1 MKTLC
6 NEPQKRVN
14 DLYQLLQ
21 FAMRPK
27 RSYTTVGIG
36 GFDSFCL
43 HLSTSTV
50 VLSLFIDLRDTFGA
64 VDYVTSLFSDCRRIL
79 RGVLPYRGC
88 RRWKIIWRLRKQMIL
103 D

>member
-1 MKTLC
+1 MQDTALTDFKRRVSYIMKTLC

-36 GFDSFCL
+36 GFDSLCL
-43 HLSTSTV
+43 HLSTST
-50 VLSLFIDLRDTFGA
+50 DLTN
-64 VDYVTSLFSDCRRIL
+64 CRTI
-79 RGVLPYRGC
+79 
-88 RRWKIIWRLRKQMIL
+88 
-103 D
+103 

>member
-36 GFDSFCL
+36 GFDSLCL
-43 HLSTSTV
+43 HLSTST
-50 VLSLFIDLRDTFGA
+50 DLTN
-64 VDYVTSLFSDCRRIL
+64 CRTI
-79 RGVLPYRGC
+79 
-88 RRWKIIWRLRKQMIL
+88 
-103 D
+103 